1 MAPEG
6 TIRLMRIIG
15 VPGLIRGR
23 GDHGLDPGLLAL
35 AELNKVQLLV
45 DDKYLGRY
53 EEFLGFLE
61 YVVRRMDGLEYTV
74 VKTLRPFPRIP
85 SDIDLVVKREDL
97 GRVIRM
103 FRNDGLRLLDRAPY
117 GATLHSA
124 SYNYYLDVTTDLSVS
139 GLVYISGEYLI
150 RHTADRRIDGIRVRA
165 PVEPLDLLA
174 TVAHSVIKEW
184 MFTLS
189 DYYTAALWLTHLTG
203 ALRYAGELHLTKS
216 LMLFMSM
223 VKELSDLAFGQNN
236 PVSNVV
242 RVLAPLNVRDNLR
255 GELPVKYGPRYL
267 IPCYTERFINRET
280 LTRMPTALRATLNTD
295 LPRLLMN
302 HIFRSSY

>member
-1 MAPEG
+1 MVLED

-15 VPGLIRGR
+15 IPGLIKGR
-23 GDHGLDPGLLAL
+23 GDHGLDADLLAL

-53 EEFLGFLE
+53 GEFLGFLE

-74 VKTLRPFPRIP
+74 VKTLKPFRRIP
-85 SDIDLVVKREDL
+85 SDIDLVVRREDL

-103 FRNDGLRLLDRAPY
+103 FRNNGLRLLDWAPY
-117 GATLHSA
+117 GATLHST

-150 RHTADRRIDGIRVRA
+150 THTVDRRINGVKVRA

-174 TVAHSVIKEW
+174 TIAHSVIKEW

-189 DYYTAALWLTHLTG
+189 DYYTAVLWLSNLTRV
-203 ALRYAGELHLTKS
+203 LRYARELHLTKS
-216 LMLFMSM
+216 LMLFISM

-242 RVLAPLNVRDNLR
+242 RVLAPLNVRDNLKS
-255 GELPVKYGPRYL
+255 ELPIKYSPRYL
-267 IPCYTERFINRET
+267 IPCYTERFMNTET
-280 LTRMPTALRATLNTD
+280 LTRMPTALRAALNTGF
-295 LPRLLMN
+295 LRLLIN
-302 HIFRSSY
+302 HALRSSY